1 VSASVELA
9 PAVSSQLDDDH
20 YSARKSALEL
30 IDQAVRGGGWV
41 LCMGH
46 IQPDG
51 DALGSALALAFAIR
65 RVGGRALVSF
75 DPGGLPF
82 GMPPSLSFLPGAELL
97 VDPLRLPAGSAG
109 PAAVITFDTGSPER
123 LGSLARFV
131 DVAATSAG
139 HSGVDAAA
147 VVPPVLVVDHHGCG
161 SPFGTH
167 RLIDVEAA
175 ATAELV
181 ASLIDG
187 LGVALTADMA
197 TCLYAGLASDTGS
210 FRYAATG
217 SASHRLA
224 ARLLAAG
231 APHAEISSL
240 LWDTRPASYL
250 TVLTSALVRLK
261 RSGEVIWTFVTAEDI
276 AEADAT
282 IEEAEGIVDVIR
294 VAREHEVAVV
304 LKEDLTCAGGRWKVS
319 VRSRGQADVGA
330 ACTALGGGG
339 HRLAAGFGADGEPAE
354 IIARLQAALAA
365 GG

>member
-9 PAVSSQLDDDH
+9 LATTPIPLEDAH
-20 YSARKSALEL
+20 FAARAAALEV
-30 IDQAVRGGGWV
+30 IQQAIRGGGWV
-41 LCMGH
+41 LCLGH

-65 RVGGRALVSF
+65 RAGGSAFVSF

-82 GMPPSLSFLPGAELL
+82 GMPPSLAFLPGGELL
-97 VDPLRLPAGSAG
+97 VAPEKLPTGVSG

-123 LGSLARFV
+123 LGVLEPF
-131 DVAATSAG
+131 
-139 HSGVDAAA
+139 A
-147 VVPPVLVVDHHGCG
+147 VPQQDGPPVLVVDHHARGT
-161 SPFGTH
+161 SFGGL
-167 RLIDVEAA
+167 RFIDVDAA

-187 LGVALTADMA
+187 LGVAIDADMA
-197 TCLYAGLASDTGS
+197 ACLYAGLASDTGS
-210 FRYAATG
+210 FRYVAT
-217 SASHRLA
+217 SPASHRLA

-250 TVLTSALVRLK
+250 TVLTTALTRVQ
-261 RSGEVIWTFVTAEDI
+261 RSDQVIWTFVTAEDLRR
-276 AEADAT
+276 ADAT
-282 IEEAEGIVDVIR
+282 IEEAEGIVDIIR
-294 VAREHEVAVV
+294 VAREHEVAAV
-304 LKEDLTCAGGRWKVS
+304 LKEDTPSEGACGGRWKVS
-319 VRSRGQADVGA
+319 VRSRGRADVGA

-354 IIARLQAALAA
+354 IIARLQAALSACE
-365 GG
+365 